1 MVLLEM
7 PSLLVALLY
16 GTKEDWQVQYVDET
30 CWKIAC
36 KNGGVDAGLIETILK
51 L

>member
-1 MVLLEM
+1 ME
-7 PSLLVALLY
+7 PRKI
-16 GTKEDWQVQYVDET
+16 GGVQYVDET

-36 KNGGVDAGLIETILK
+36 KNDGVDAGLIETILK